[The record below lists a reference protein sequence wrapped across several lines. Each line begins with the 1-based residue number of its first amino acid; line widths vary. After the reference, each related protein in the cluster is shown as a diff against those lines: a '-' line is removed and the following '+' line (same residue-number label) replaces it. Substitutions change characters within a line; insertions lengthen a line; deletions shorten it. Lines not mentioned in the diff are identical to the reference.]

1 MSSRERVEQDMKRT
15 HRSCRS
21 EAGAT
26 GLAARRRGTAR
37 TARHD
42 GGGAWRSPGAGAQS
56 SRGRTAPAPPL
67 PSAGAAWGAGREQTP
82 SLAVVWARDSEG
94 CARTASRQAAG
105 ARGPGRASSPGA
117 GSGHYAAGV
126 DLPGPPGKRQ
136 QQLRVTGTAR
146 KFPDVPTTLASPPEP
161 LCPWPWAPAPGPAR
175 WLTDLRHEPP
185 FSPSPL
191 TCHTDT
197 TVPTRWSWCDHA

>member
-21 EAGAT
+21 EVGAT

-126 DLPGPPGKRQ
+126 DLPGPAWETPAAAPRYRNRPQ
-136 QQLRVTGTAR
+136 TPRHSNDLSVTPGTAL
-146 KFPDVPTTLASPPEP
+146 PLALGSSP
-161 LCPWPWAPAPGPAR
+161 R
-175 WLTDLRHEPP
+175 
-185 FSPSPL
+185 PSPL
-191 TCHTDT
+191 ADRPQARAALPAQSPHLSHGYNGAHPLEL
-197 TVPTRWSWCDHA
+197 V